1 MNIQTTQLLSK
12 VKYPRTWEEVQAFVL
27 QDKYFI
33 ISANAKGKSHLLIY
47 GIEKD
52 SLQPL
57 KTFVFSGKI
66 KILQQMNEQFVIMT
80 ELPAS
85 EQHIQALIK
94 QGSGSLAY
102 FPKVTTARNYGFEET
117 QLSQMECATLAHHL
131 TSQDPASF
139 FMLIK
144 LNIDALDLDPEVH
157 YLFGHL
163 DAVAVGNEYFYL
175 LKNQEWPSTLVQK
188 FAIDPKIFEH
198 SQVVFSGSLL
208 EKWGVEFRDNQLQ
221 VFTKQSSGNTKQYLL
236 STREEGKKEKSQI
249 IQITTESFDRGGND
263 GSMLV
268 LENITNKK
276 IQSFSQSGWNFQA
289 EELLNLD
296 GMKRVFE
303 GAIIEV
309 KEQGEVQVSFS
320 QNIWANP
327 SKLSFV
333 WEKIQTT
340 PYRYPE
346 HKLLILVTKKQDA
359 TIVRGVEVTPEKEL
373 SIRFAR
379 KYTQF
384 WAKIE
389 LQEAWIF
396 DRYAVL
402 QFWNFLDNF
411 MLSNSQQMKVM
422 KLK

>member
-1 MNIQTTQLLSK
+1 MKQWKNVVKKTGVGEDQLSFVPFAPSQAKNYLPILQSEQSTVRLFKTPYSTMNIQTTQLLSK

-175 LKNQEWPSTLVQK
+175 LKNQE
-188 FAIDPKIFEH
+188 
-198 SQVVFSGSLL
+198 
-208 EKWGVEFRDNQLQ
+208 
-221 VFTKQSSGNTKQYLL
+221 
-236 STREEGKKEKSQI
+236 
-249 IQITTESFDRGGND
+249 
-263 GSMLV
+263 
-268 LENITNKK
+268 
-276 IQSFSQSGWNFQA
+276 
-289 EELLNLD
+289 
-296 GMKRVFE
+296 
-303 GAIIEV
+303 
-309 KEQGEVQVSFS
+309 
-320 QNIWANP
+320 
-327 SKLSFV
+327 
-333 WEKIQTT
+333 
-340 PYRYPE
+340 
-346 HKLLILVTKKQDA
+346 
-359 TIVRGVEVTPEKEL
+359 
-373 SIRFAR
+373 
-379 KYTQF
+379 
-384 WAKIE
+384 
-389 LQEAWIF
+389 
-396 DRYAVL
+396 
-402 QFWNFLDNF
+402 
-411 MLSNSQQMKVM
+411 
-422 KLK
+422 